1 MVEMAQK
8 RKRSN
13 LLLWIILGGGG
24 LFFLVLCFLALAV
37 MFKAG
42 GTPGLSLSSNQLAA
56 LELTG
61 TITDSRE
68 FVEQLED
75 YGNRPGVRAVV
86 VRIDSPGGGVA
97 ATQEIFEAIRKFR
110 AESGKKV
117 VVSMASVAAS
127 GGYYVACA
135 SDRIFANRGTITGS
149 IGVIAQWY
157 NYGDLLRWARM
168 QDVVIK
174 SGELKDAGSGSRP
187 MTKEEKAYF
196 QALIDDM
203 YGQFVADVARG
214 RNLPEEEI
222 RRLADGRVFTGQ
234 EAHENHLIDE
244 IGTYQDAVDAAAK
257 LGGITGAPK
266 LLKPPR
272 KKFSVLDVVLGDAK
286 SALPLDANRSQSH
299 IRFEYLWR

>member
-1 MVEMAQK
+1 MAQ
-8 RKRSN
+8 KRSN
-13 LLLWIILGGGG
+13 LLLWIILGGGA
-24 LFFLVLCFLALAV
+24 LFFFVLCLLALAV
-37 MFKAG
+37 VFTDGA
-42 GTPGLSLSSNQLAA
+42 PSRFSLSSKQLAA

-61 TITDSRE
+61 TISDSTE

-97 ATQEIFEAIRKFR
+97 ATQEIYEAILKFR
-110 AESGKKV
+110 EDSGKKV

-127 GGYYVACA
+127 GGYYIACA

-157 NYGDLLRWARM
+157 NYGELLRWARM
-168 QDVVIK
+168 QDIVIK
-174 SGELKDAGSGSRP
+174 SGSLKDAGSGSRP
-187 MTKEEKAYF
+187 LTEEEEAYF
-196 QALIDDM
+196 QALIDNM

-214 RNLPEEEI
+214 RGLPEEEV
-222 RRLADGRVFTGQ
+222 RALADGRVYTGQ
-234 EAHENHLIDE
+234 EARDNRLIDE
-244 IGTYQDAVDAAAK
+244 IGTYQDAIDAAARMA
-257 LGGITGAPK
+257 GISGPPK
-266 LLKPPR
+266 ILKPVR

-286 SALPLDANRSQSH
+286 AALPFDANRSQSH